1 MIRSVVAYVVLAV
14 AGIVTAM
21 VGASAH
27 RSIAP
32 FGAILSIV
40 LVVAMALFARSWKNW
55 AGIGVCAGLWA
66 VTTALLSL
74 EGPGGSVLIAQDA
87 LGYSWL
93 IGGTLA
99 IMIVSMVPRAVL
111 FGRADVG

>member
-1 MIRSVVAYVVLAV
+1 MIRSVVAYAVLAI

-27 RSIAP
+27 RSIPP
-32 FGAILSIV
+32 FGPILSIL
-40 LVVAMALFARSWKNW
+40 LVVAMALFARSWKDW
-55 AGIGVCAGLWA
+55 AGIGASAGLWA
-66 VTTALLSL
+66 VATALLSL

-93 IGGTLA
+93 IGGMLA
-99 IMIVSMVPRAVL
+99 IMIVSMVPRSVL